1 MSRVYAVVEGHTEQA
16 FVENVLAPWLGEK
29 GVFICASLIGKPG
42 HKGGRV
48 EYVRGKSDI
57 LEFCTKE
64 KTTFITTMID
74 FFRLPSSWPGRDQ
87 ADSAHHDS
95 KAQIVESAI
104 HEDICKSLGD
114 SFNSSRFISYVQM
127 YEFEALLFSQP
138 EIIADVTG
146 EIKLAPQLAEIRQAF
161 KTPEHI
167 NDAPTTAPSKRIES
181 LVSTYKKRTDGRIA
195 AEKIGMDRMLAEC
208 PHFAGWVERLLATN
222 STEPAN

>member
-1 MSRVYAVVEGHTEQA
+1 MSSGLAIVEGYTEHE
-16 FVENVLAPWLGEK
+16 FVKFVLAPWLGER
-29 GVFICASLIGKPG
+29 GVFLTAPVLGKAG
-42 HKGGRV
+42 HKGGIR
-48 EYVRGKSDI
+48 EYERTKPELIEYCKRSDV
-57 LEFCTKE
+57 
-64 KTTFITTMID
+64 FITTMFD
-74 FFRLPSSWPGRDQ
+74 FFRMPLSWPGRAQ
-87 ADSAHHDS
+87 ANSANHDS
-95 KAQIVESAI
+95 KARIVEVAI
-104 HEDICKSLGD
+104 HEDICESMGD
-114 SFNSSRFISYVQM
+114 SFNSSRFTPYVQM